1 MFEFLFKYRPAEFS
15 GGVLELAAPWQWLA
29 VVALVAALVAWWRLV
44 PRAAMPLR
52 SALAALRAALVVLL
66 AFAMFMP
73 ELVVQVPKEGERRV
87 AVMIDDSLSMR
98 VEDGQGRSGAAM
110 AAELFTPGAG
120 RAARALESRF
130 AVEYFRFAD
139 GAAPLGPGE
148 SPAFGAPGTD
158 IAGALD
164 DVLASFAGT
173 EPPALVLVSDGR
185 DDGVRPLADA
195 VDRLRLAGVAVHA
208 VGVGAGPVSPDLAV
222 GGVRAP
228 RSIRLGDVFETAVTV
243 RHRGLGGERVRVLLE
258 DGGLVVA
265 QAEVTLPDDRDS
277 VRVDLDHR
285 FEDPGPH
292 DLAVRVPLA
301 DGELLLDNNEIP
313 LALDVVDDV
322 IDVLHIEGEPR
333 FEVKFIRRALADDYN
348 VRLVSLVHTSDSKL
362 YRVGVEHA
370 EELKDGFPANA
381 AELFDFDVVI
391 LGSVEAARL
400 DAVRQEL
407 LAEFV
412 GRRGGGLLLL
422 GGRYSFAEG
431 GYAGTRVAAVMPVVL
446 GEASVAADAVRVA
459 PTLQALRHPLF
470 RDFPEQ
476 DWQSLPALSVIN
488 PITRLKPGA
497 SLLLS
502 GEGDGGRALVAFAAH
517 RYGRGR
523 AAAFPVRNSWRWQ
536 MHADVSAGDTT
547 HELFWRRLVRWL
559 ASAAGGRVELQ
570 ASGAG
575 VPGRAVPVVARVMD
589 EDYRPLADAHVTL
602 TVATP
607 TGERMEQRLA
617 RVPGGEGRYE
627 GRFTPTAPGRYDLRA
642 NVGGGD
648 LSAALPL
655 MVAAAGNELAGAGVN
670 ETLLARLAEATGGA
684 FHRADEAHAL
694 ATAIAIPGGGATEVR
709 RLPLWDMPALLLLAL
724 LLACADWA
732 LRRRGGYR

>member
-15 GGVLELAAPWQWLA
+15 GGVLELAAPWQWLV
-29 VVALVAALVAWWRLV
+29 VVALVAVLVAWWRLV
-44 PRAAMPLR
+44 PRAAVPLR
-52 SALAALRAALVVLL
+52 STLAALRAALVVLL
-66 AFAMFMP
+66 AFALFMP
-73 ELVVQVPKEGERRV
+73 VLVVQLPKEGERRV

-98 VEDGQGRSGAAM
+98 VEDERGRSGAAM
-110 AAELFTPGAG
+110 AAELFTPGTG

-130 AVEYFRFAD
+130 AVDYFRFAD
-139 GAAPLGPGE
+139 GATPLGPGE
-148 SPAFGAPGTD
+148 SPAFDAPGTD

-164 DVLASFAGT
+164 DVLASFAGA

-195 VDRLRLAGVAVHA
+195 VDRLRMAGVAVHA
-208 VGVGAGPVSPDLAV
+208 VGVGAGPVSPDIAV
-222 GGVRAP
+222 ARVRAP
-228 RSIRLGDVFETAVTV
+228 RSIRLGDVFEASVTV

-258 DGGLVVA
+258 DGALVVA
-265 QAEVTLPDDRDS
+265 ETEVTLPDEGDS
-277 VRVDLDHR
+277 IRVDLDHR
-285 FEDPGPH
+285 FAEPGPH
-292 DLAVRVPLA
+292 TLAVRLPLA
-301 DGELLLDNNEIP
+301 DGELLLDNNEVA

-322 IDVLHIEGEPR
+322 IDVLHLEGEPR

-362 YRVGVEHA
+362 YRVGVDHA
-370 EELKDGFPANA
+370 EELKDGFPADA
-381 AELFDFDVVI
+381 AELFDFEVVI

-400 DAVRQEL
+400 DPVRQEL

-422 GGRYSFAEG
+422 GGRYAFAEG
-431 GYAGTRVAAVMPVVL
+431 GYAGTRMAGVMPVVL

-459 PTLQALRHPLF
+459 PTRQALRHPLF
-470 RDFPEQ
+470 RDFPQQ

-523 AAAFPVRNSWRWQ
+523 VAAFPVRNSWRWQ

-559 ASAAGGRVELQ
+559 ASSAGGRVVLE
-570 ASGAG
+570 SGGTG
-575 VPGRAVPVVARVMD
+575 VPGRAVPIVARVMD
-589 EDYRPLADAHVTL
+589 EDYRPLADARVTL
-602 TVATP
+602 TVDTP
-607 TGERMEQRLA
+607 TGERLEQRLA

-627 GRFTPTAPGRYDLRA
+627 GRFIPAAPGRHDLHA
-642 NVGGGD
+642 SVDGSD
-648 LSAALPL
+648 LSTALPV
-655 MVAAAGNELAGAGVN
+655 MVAAAGDELAGAGIN

-684 FHRADEAHAL
+684 HHRADEVNAL
-694 ATAIAIPGGGATEVR
+694 AAAITIPEGGATEVR
-709 RLPLWDMPALLLLAL
+709 RLPLWDMPVLLLLAL